1 MINRMKMHR
10 FLSVWQTA
18 INIPSRPI
26 FLLPVLCTSKGSRE
40 KAFFLRPSQPKEGG
54 LREGLLTCTKW
65 DEFSRKNTTAPPS
78 FSENYVANFLWWIWL
93 HICKEVWGPDI
104 MKCRHM
110 PSSKCVLVWF
120 FPIQLLKKTYSEPWI
135 YSFCINSMLKR
146 PYLKFPKSAK

>member
-26 FLLPVLCTSKGSRE
+26 FLLSVLCTSKGSRE
-40 KAFFLRPSQPKEGG
+40 KAFFLRPGQPKEGG
-54 LREGLLTCTKW
+54 LREGLLTCTKS

-93 HICKEVWGPDI
+93 HIYARRYDGQIVWNTCTLFPEIGTILRGGGWGSPALWNLSEN
-104 MKCRHM
+104 
-110 PSSKCVLVWF
+110 SSDLVAW
-120 FPIQLLKKTYSEPWI
+120 PVP
-135 YSFCINSMLKR
+135 
-146 PYLKFPKSAK
+146 